1 MIQPVVIP
9 NASPFEPGGLIN
21 TVTTYPYSLS
31 PNSLL
36 DINAATDDLELIILP
51 HQIIIQ
57 LLQGPSKAEVKLRLL
72 NKNFDVILQK
82 ICFAM
87 RKTIVSIGYQQKL
100 IYKFIISLIPF
111 LFEKVKNVECSYLML
126 SD

>member
-1 MIQPVVIP
+1 M
-9 NASPFEPGGLIN
+9 
-21 TVTTYPYSLS
+21 
-31 PNSLL
+31 
-36 DINAATDDLELIILP
+36 
-51 HQIIIQ
+51 
-57 LLQGPSKAEVKLRLL
+57 KLRLL

-126 SD
+126 SE